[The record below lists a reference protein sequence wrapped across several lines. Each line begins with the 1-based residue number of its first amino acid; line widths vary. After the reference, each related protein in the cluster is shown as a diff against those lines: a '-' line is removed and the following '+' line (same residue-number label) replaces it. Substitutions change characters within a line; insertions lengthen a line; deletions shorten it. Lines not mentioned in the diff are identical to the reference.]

1 MKDIITNGKEND
13 LTNLNNGR
21 GVPLS
26 ADLDI
31 TLLRCKVDKTSVF
44 TSNARPLLLPFEYKM
59 KDEEVPRPENLTMM
73 FKTGDDMR

>member
-1 MKDIITNGKEND
+1 MITNGREND
-13 LTNLNNGR
+13 LTNINNGK

-26 ADLDI
+26 ANIDI
-31 TLLRCKVDKTSVF
+31 TLLRCKVEKTSVF

-59 KDEEVPRPENLTMM
+59 INENLPRPENLTMM

>member
-1 MKDIITNGKEND
+1 LKQLITNGKHND
-13 LTNLNNGR
+13 LTNLNNGE

-31 TLLRCKVDKTSVF
+31 TLLKCISNEVSVF
-44 TSNARPLLLPFEYKM
+44 TSNARPLLLPFEYKIRDSDPP
-59 KDEEVPRPENLTMM
+59 KLGNLTMM